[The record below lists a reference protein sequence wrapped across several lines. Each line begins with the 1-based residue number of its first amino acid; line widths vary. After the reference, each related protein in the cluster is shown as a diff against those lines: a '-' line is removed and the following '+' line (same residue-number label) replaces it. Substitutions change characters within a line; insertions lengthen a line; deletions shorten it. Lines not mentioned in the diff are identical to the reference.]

1 MDFCPF
7 FSFAEETRMGSR
19 VFFSRIAGKP
29 IFKEKSVIHMMNYIE
44 AAKSKVSL
52 QEGPQVI
59 EQLLAASYMRPGIS
73 TKELARLTYLPVPVT
88 AAIKKELMKA
98 GALIQERGVHCTYSG
113 KLYVEQELGYG
124 GLDQELYRKLMA
136 GEADW
141 QTELSDVLARL
152 AEILEL
158 RPQVDVQIDQSQCT
172 VETSL
177 RRAILCLREHSL
189 IGKNILC
196 VGDDDLVSISLG
208 LLLKRLF
215 PNTKEQRAGI
225 TVIDIDERFLQFISD
240 IAEQEG
246 VSVACRRIDL
256 RQPLSREW
264 SGQYDCFF
272 TDPPYTLQGMTL
284 FLSRGIH
291 ALKKE
296 KGNPIFLSFAHK
308 SPDVTLSMQ
317 REFVRMGLSV
327 KQVLLHFNQYIGA
340 QMIGNSGQMIVLKT
354 TEFTAPHITDFFEDE
369 LYTGEVRRTVRTYR
383 CIQCDGEL
391 QVGIQ
396 GDFSTIEE
404 LKNQGCPICANHT
417 FAWLAKRTI

>member
-1 MDFCPF
+1 M
-7 FSFAEETRMGSR
+7 
-19 VFFSRIAGKP
+19 IH
-29 IFKEKSVIHMMNYIE
+29 VINYIE
-44 AAKSKVSL
+44 AVQSRVRL

-59 EQLLAASYMRPGIS
+59 EQLLIASYMRPGIS
-73 TKELARLTYLPVPVT
+73 TKELARHTYLPVPVA
-88 AAIKKELMKA
+88 AAIKKEFMKA
-98 GALIQERGVHCTYSG
+98 GALVQERGVRCTHSG
-113 KLYVEQELGYG
+113 KLYVEHELGYG
-124 GLDQELYRKLMA
+124 GLDQELYRSLMA
-136 GEADW
+136 EENDW
-141 QTELSDVLARL
+141 QTELSDVLTRL
-152 AEILEL
+152 TEILEL

-177 RRAILCLREHSL
+177 RRAVLCLREHSL
-189 IGKNILC
+189 IGKNIMC

-215 PNTKEQRAGI
+215 PNMEGQRAGI
-225 TVIDIDERFLQFISD
+225 TVIDIDERFLQFISGMAKREGLS
-240 IAEQEG
+240 IA
-246 VSVACRRIDL
+246 CLRIDL
-256 RQPLSREW
+256 RQPLAREW

-291 ALKKE
+291 TLKKG

-354 TEFTAPHITDFFEDE
+354 TELTAPHITDFFEDE

-383 CIQCDGEL
+383 CIQCGGVL

-396 GDFSTIEE
+396 GDFPTIEE
-404 LKNQGCPICANHT
+404 LKNQGCPICASHT